1 MLQTIFKVRGT
12 AMRYGGSENIVI
24 VEEEKTER
32 PVMLQAYGDMMKY
45 IFEQGDS
52 DMEEKY
58 MDIDFVYTSWCS
70 LVAILVPSTNDR
82 IPAKAVILSSKDH
95 SVKIFGTQEIIDTR
109 KPEPMSWDEW
119 HEAFEYA
126 LNVEDINLHRFGRI

>member
-1 MLQTIFKVRGT
+1 MIQTIFKVRGT
-12 AMRYGGSENIVI
+12 AMRYGGPENIVI

-45 IFEQGDS
+45 IFEQGNS

-58 MDIDFVYTSWCS
+58 MDIDFIYTSWCS
-70 LVAILVPSTNDR
+70 LVAILVPSTDKN
-82 IPAKAVILSSKDH
+82 IPAKVVILSSKDH
-95 SVKIFGTQEIIDTR
+95 TVKIFGTQEMIDSR
-109 KPEPMSWDEW
+109 KPEPMSWNEW

-126 LNVEDINLHRFGRI
+126 LNVEEINLHRFGR